1 MESRV
6 ALITGAT
13 RGIGFVA
20 AKEFLRSGHRVIL
33 VGRSEAAL
41 QSAQSRLDGETQ
53 TLVWDLTDIGGI
65 QSKTEEAVSKFGRID
80 VVVNCAG
87 YLSDACRKNDFFA
100 VHPEDWDVV
109 MDTNVKSVFFL
120 CQNVLRYMLDK
131 NIRGYIVN
139 VCSEMAFRPVWYPYG
154 ISKWGLRGL
163 TEGLGR
169 LMAPYGI
176 TVNGVAPG
184 QTATDMMG
192 YKPGDPLT
200 EPSIPR
206 GVMSTPEEIATLIHF
221 LASDAARNI
230 MGEIVISD
238 GARHL
243 L

>member
-1 MESRV
+1 MGNRV

-13 RGIGFVA
+13 RGIGFA
-20 AKEFLRSGHRVIL
+20 TAKEFLRSGHRVIL
-33 VGRSEAAL
+33 VGRSEATL
-41 QSAQSRLDGETQ
+41 KSAQSCLDGETQ
-53 TLVWDLTDIGGI
+53 TLVWDLTDIDGI
-65 QSKTEEAVSKFGRID
+65 TSNLEEAVSKFGRID

-87 YLSDACRKNDFFA
+87 YLSDSCRKNDFFA
-100 VHPEDWDVV
+100 VRPDEWDVV

-120 CQNVLRYMLDK
+120 CQSVLRYMIDK
-131 NIRGYIVN
+131 KIQGYIVN

-192 YKPGDPLT
+192 YKRGDPLT

-206 GVMSTPEEIATLIHF
+206 GVMSTPEEIASLIHF
-221 LASDAARNI
+221 LASEAARNI
-230 MGEIVISD
+230 MGEVVISD

>member
-1 MESRV
+1 
-6 ALITGAT
+6 
-13 RGIGFVA
+13 
-20 AKEFLRSGHRVIL
+20 
-33 VGRSEAAL
+33 
-41 QSAQSRLDGETQ
+41 
-53 TLVWDLTDIGGI
+53 
-65 QSKTEEAVSKFGRID
+65 
-80 VVVNCAG
+80 
-87 YLSDACRKNDFFA
+87 
-100 VHPEDWDVV
+100 
-109 MDTNVKSVFFL
+109 
-120 CQNVLRYMLDK
+120 MLDK

-192 YKPGDPLT
+192 NKPGDPLT